1 MESTI
6 RLMNRSPRNRHP
18 CLWMQAGVVR
28 RKSCER
34 AYHCNVCPF
43 DRALRKVA
51 EENKKLIQYMTYP
64 QGKRK
69 QFIFWKD
76 KLKALP
82 PWKRPCLHSM
92 KGQIDFR
99 ACNHQYHCADC
110 EFDQYFDDQH
120 QVHAVVTPVDT
131 MEIEGFKIPQGYYF
145 HKGHTWAKIEEGSS
159 VRVGMDDF
167 SLRLLGPLDSIK
179 APLVGKEVKQE
190 QADITVSRGEHLAKV
205 ISPVSGVVTAIN
217 PVLREQGSLANE
229 QPFSEGW
236 IMRIHAKD
244 LRQDLK
250 NLMLNTETAGFMEGE
265 ITGLYQMIE
274 DNAGPLTADGGFL
287 GNDIYG
293 CMPQIGW
300 RRLAKRFLRT

>member
-1 MESTI
+1 MGPTASLKHNSKTI
-6 RLMNRSPRNRHP
+6 PSP
-18 CLWMQAGVVR
+18 CLWMQAGVVA
-28 RKSCER
+28 KKACKKD
-34 AYHCNVCPF
+34 YQCGTCQF
-43 DRALRKVA
+43 DRALRKAA
-51 EENKKLIQYMTYP
+51 EENKKLIQYMAYP

-99 ACNHQYHCADC
+99 ACNHDYHCADC

-120 QVHAVVTPVDT
+120 QVHTVVTPVDT

-145 HKGHTWAKIEEGSS
+145 HKGHTWAKIEEGIT

-217 PVLREQGSLANE
+217 PALRDEGRLANE
-229 QPFSEGW
+229 HPFSEGW
-236 IMRIHAKD
+236 IMRIHSKN

-250 NLMLNTETAGFMEGE
+250 NLMLNTETLDFLGKE
-265 ITGLYQMIE
+265 IEGLYQMIE
-274 DNAGPLTADGGFL
+274 DNAGPLAADGGFL
-287 GNDIYG
+287 GKDIYG
-293 CMPQIGW
+293 CVPQIGW

>member
-1 MESTI
+1 MGSTTC
-6 RLMNRSPRNRHP
+6 LKHSSKTHLSP
-18 CLWMQAGVVR
+18 CLWMQAGVVAKKTC
-28 RKSCER
+28 KSNYQCGT
-34 AYHCNVCPF
+34 CPF
-43 DRALRKVA
+43 DRALRGAA
-51 EENKKLIQYMTYP
+51 EANIRLKQKGAHP
-64 QGKRK
+64 KGKRCK
-69 QFIFWKD
+69 VVFWKD

-82 PWKRPCLHSM
+82 PWKQPCCHSM
-92 KGQIDFR
+92 KGKIDFR
-99 ACNHQYHCADC
+99 ACTHRYHCTDC

-145 HKGHTWAKIEEGSS
+145 HKGHTWAKIEEGAT

-274 DNAGPLTADGGFL
+274 DNAGPLAADGGFL

-300 RRLAKRFLRT
+300 KRLAKRFLRT

>member
-1 MESTI
+1 MGSTTC
-6 RLMNRSPRNRHP
+6 LKHSSKADLSP
-18 CLWMQAGVVR
+18 CFWMQAGVVAKKTC
-28 RKSCER
+28 KSNYQCGT
-34 AYHCNVCPF
+34 CPF
-43 DRALRKVA
+43 DRALRKVT

-99 ACNHQYHCADC
+99 ACTHEYHCADC

-120 QVHAVVTPVDT
+120 QVHAVVTPVET

-145 HKGHTWAKIEEGSS
+145 HKGHTWVKIEEGST

-190 QADITVSRGEHLAKV
+190 QSDITVSRGEHLAKI

-217 PVLREQGSLANE
+217 PVLREEGGLANE

-236 IMRIHAKD
+236 IMRIHSRN

-250 NLMLNTETAGFMEGE
+250 NLMLNTETEDFMEKE
-265 ITGLYQMIE
+265 IEGLYQMIE
-274 DNAGPLTADGGFL
+274 EKGGPLAVDGGFL

-300 RRLAKRFLRT
+300 GKLAKRFLRT

>member
-1 MESTI
+1 MGATTCLKHSSKPD
-6 RLMNRSPRNRHP
+6 LSP
-18 CLWMQAGVVR
+18 CLWMQAGVVAKKTCR
-28 RKSCER
+28 SNYQCGI
-34 AYHCNVCPF
+34 CSF
-43 DRALRKVA
+43 DRALRGTA
-51 EENKKLIQYMTYP
+51 EANIRLKQKGAHP
-64 QGKRK
+64 KGKRGRVV
-69 QFIFWKD
+69 FWKD

-82 PWKRPCLHSM
+82 PWKQPCLHSM
-92 KGQIDFR
+92 KGKIDFR
-99 ACNHQYHCADC
+99 ACTHGYHCADC

-145 HKGHTWAKIEEGSS
+145 HKGHTWAKIEEGST

-190 QADITVSRGEHLAKV
+190 QADITVSRGDHLAKV

-250 NLMLNTETAGFMEGE
+250 NLMLNTETEDFIGKE
-265 ITGLYQMIE
+265 IDSLYRIIE
-274 DNAGPLTADGGFL
+274 DNAGPLTVDGGFL

-293 CMPQIGW
+293 CMPEIGW